1 MTWEEEQQKEA
12 EVTERLI
19 GIAHELGFEAKPI
32 KNGKLIYGAVIVDPL
47 SGKGVY
53 SFWIGHFWTWRSG
66 TQLKKMLVYS
76 PDRGYKTLH
85 DAKLYTRR
93 ILRTYAEKRLAKLD
107 SLVAELEES
116 YQSRNAVRREL
127 IELAHQLGFRTRL
140 VDYINP
146 ELDIFLGN
154 DKIATVV
161 VKDANPARRQR
172 PILLNLK
179 KPGTFVD
186 RDHYSFEAAK
196 ERLERHLHE
205 WLDLK
210 ADGLD
215 SLAAE
220 LGESAARHEIDRLIE
235 GRDDID
241 KLNIPPSGKRYA
253 RMKGLKAVTPPNKQ
267 NLYVK
272 MVADLVNRGV
282 TKGFKNR
289 DAGEVQHV

>member
-1 MTWEEEQQKEA
+1 MTWEEEKQKEA
-12 EVTERLI
+12 DAAEQLAV
-19 GIAHELGFEAKPI
+19 IARELGFNVKPTLVTDSYR
-32 KNGKLIYGAVIVDPL
+32 GTAVIDP
-47 SGKGVY
+47 SSETVIY
-53 SFWIGHFWTWRSG
+53 SFAVGHFWTNTRRTMG
-66 TQLKKMLVYS
+66 IYS
-76 PDRGYKTLH
+76 PNRGYQPLH
-85 DAKLYTRR
+85 SAKLDMRR

-107 SLVAELEES
+107 GLVAELEES
-116 YQSRNAVRREL
+116 YQSRNAMRREL
-127 IELAHQLGFRTRL
+127 TGLARRLGFRTRL
-140 VDYINP
+140 LDYINP
-146 ELDIFLGN
+146 ELDILLGN

-196 ERLERHLHE
+196 ERLECHLRE

-220 LGESAARHEIDRLIE
+220 IGESAAKHEIDRLVE
-235 GRDDID
+235 VSDDIG